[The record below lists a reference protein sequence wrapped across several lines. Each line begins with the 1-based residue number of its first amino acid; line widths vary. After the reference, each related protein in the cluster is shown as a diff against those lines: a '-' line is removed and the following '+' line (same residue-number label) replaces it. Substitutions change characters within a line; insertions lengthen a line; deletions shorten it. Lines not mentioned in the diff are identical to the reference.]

1 MVPDKP
7 SYQNRVAYHATLLGG
22 VALLAGTALI
32 IANQSTRQEISK
44 RLDEDTRASLQQV
57 LPQQLYDNNP
67 LEDTLTLPEGDITVT
82 VYRARKAGRVTACAY
97 GLTTNQGYN
106 GTIKLLMG
114 VDRDGTILGV
124 RVLSHAETPGLGDR
138 IEKEKSDWILGFDGR
153 SINNPGQAGWKVK
166 KDGGEFDQFTG
177 ATITPRAVVKA
188 VHEGLEM
195 FEQNREL
202 LLANTQGA
210 EAATSTDRQETT
222 Q

>member
-22 VALLAGTALI
+22 MALLASTALI
-32 IANQSTRQEISK
+32 VADQSTRPEIDK
-44 RLDEDTRASLQQV
+44 RLDEDMRASLQQV

-67 LEDTLTLPEGDITVT
+67 LEDTLAVEDGDAGTVT

-97 GLTTNQGYN
+97 GVATNQGYN

-124 RVLSHAETPGLGDR
+124 RVVSHAETPGLGDK
-138 IEKEKSDWILGFDGR
+138 IEKEKSDWILGFNGHSIDHPGR
-153 SINNPGQAGWKVK
+153 ARWKVK
-166 KDGGEFDQFTG
+166 KDGGDFDQFTG
-177 ATITPRAVVKA
+177 ATITPRGVVKA
-188 VHEGLEM
+188 VHGGLEL
-195 FEQNREL
+195 FERNRERL
-202 LLANTQGA
+202 LTDGA
-210 EAATSTDRQETT
+210 DAPRKERETP